1 MLESLSEIVV
11 PANFVQTAQPD
22 IPASAPGQASKFNS
36 ALPRPQSARPIT
48 ISGCSAKV
56 EAILDD
62 PDTMAPQVN
71 KLATP
76 DTGLTDAMRGLG
88 QPFVKRKIADSLNE
102 PDVKASPVNKLAAR
116 DTGLTSAIGNL
127 GTKDEEFEEE
137 NCSEKDPRKKEKL

>member
-1 MLESLSEIVV
+1 MLESLSKIVV

-22 IPASAPGQASKFNS
+22 IPASAPAKHPNS
-36 ALPRPQSARPIT
+36 IQPSPVLNRRVRS
-48 ISGCSAKV
+48 
-56 EAILDD
+56 L
-62 PDTMAPQVN
+62 N

-76 DTGLTDAMRGLG
+76 DTGLTEAMRGLG